1 MSEREDRLATTV
13 AAGVM
18 GADAAHRELL
28 QSIVDNARTI
38 FGSKAASILL
48 YDADAHDLVFE
59 AVSGEG
65 EDTIVGDRFPATTGV
80 AGWVLASGEAVT
92 VEEVTRDPRFASDV
106 AERTGYIPTTIMS
119 APLLHREETLGV
131 LNVLDPTIRRHSV
144 GELDLLGKFAGH
156 AAIALSVVRAG
167 RRAKSIVEHGDR
179 EGMLVARLA
188 EGLDALEGPRR
199 EAGLRLLAALDE
211 LLRD

>member
-1 MSEREDRLATTV
+1 MSEGEDRLATTV
-13 AAGVM
+13 AAGVL
-18 GADAAHRELL
+18 GVDATHRELL
-28 QSIVDNARTI
+28 QSIVDNARAI
-38 FGSKAASILL
+38 FGSHAASIML
-48 YDADAHDLVFE
+48 YDPDSHELVFE

-65 EDTIVGDRFPATTGV
+65 EDRILGDRFPAGTGI
-80 AGWVLASGEAVT
+80 AGWVLASTEAVI
-92 VEEVTRDPRFASDV
+92 VEEVARDPRFARDV
-106 AERTGYIPTTIMS
+106 AERSGYVPTTIMS
-119 APLLHREETLGV
+119 APLLHHEETLGV

-156 AAIALSVVRAG
+156 AAIALTVVRTG

-188 EGLDALEGPRR
+188 AGLGALEGPRR